1 MQKIGIMGGTF
12 NPIHIGHL
20 TLAWGRFGFDGGKA
34 GPISELGNAWNPM
47 NLYALN
53 VNAEDNNFALAA

>member
-1 MQKIGIMGGTF
+1 MF
-12 NPIHIGHL
+12 YYIGHL